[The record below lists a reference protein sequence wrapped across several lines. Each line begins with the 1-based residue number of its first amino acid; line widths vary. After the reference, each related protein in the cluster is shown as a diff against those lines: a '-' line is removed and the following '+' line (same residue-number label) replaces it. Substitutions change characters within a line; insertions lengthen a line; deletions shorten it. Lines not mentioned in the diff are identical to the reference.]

1 MHKIQEKLLKIID
14 DINLKQMSLRQIARL
29 IGEEHPQKIAH
40 HFSQLEKKRLVKV
53 DKNSGGIKKIVKG
66 FDNAFV
72 NIPIFG
78 CADCGPANM
87 FADENMEGFLK
98 ISKKIIGGAEGL
110 FAVKAKGASMN
121 KAKVNGKLNIED
133 GDYVIVDKGAAMPN
147 NGDYVL
153 SVIDE
158 TANIK
163 RYFFDKENNQIALM
177 SESTEK
183 FHPIYIHPEDK
194 FMING
199 AVRSVIKP
207 PKEEELWQNAS
218 AQDILKDLG
227 PISKKEVEYYENL

>member
-1 MHKIQEKLLKIID
+1 MHKIQEKLLKIIND
-14 DINLKQMSLRQIARL
+14 VNLNKMSLRQIARL
-29 IGEEHPQKIAH
+29 IDEEHPQKIAH
-40 HFSQLEKKRLVKV
+40 HLSQLKKKKLIKV
-53 DKNSGGIKKIVKG
+53 DKSSGNVQKIVRG

-78 CADCGPANM
+78 CADCGIANI
-87 FADENMEGFLK
+87 FADENLEGFLK
-98 ISKKIIGGAEGL
+98 ISRKIINRAEGL
-110 FAVKAKGASMN
+110 FAVRAKGSSMN
-121 KAKVNGKLNIED
+121 KAKVNGKFNIED
-133 GDYVIVDKGAAMPN
+133 GDYVILDKEAKNPS

-158 TANIK
+158 AANIK
-163 RYFFDKENNQIALM
+163 KYFFNKENNQIALM

-199 AVRSVIKP
+199 VVQSVIKA

-227 PISKKEVEYYENL
+227 PISKKEVEHYENL